1 MARPKPYP
9 NLPHLKRR
17 LQWAGITQQRVAERA
32 GVQKPHVCSVLAG
45 RYKSRK
51 VVEAAKALLAEAKA
65 ANGATA
71 QQPEQV
77 PA

>member
-1 MARPKPYP
+1 MSRPKPYP

-17 LQWAGITQQRVAERA
+17 LKTAGITQQRVAERA
-32 GVQKPHVCSVLAG
+32 GVKKPHVCSVLAG

-51 VVEAAKALLAEAKA
+51 VVDAAKALLAEVRV
-65 ANGATA
+65 AT
-71 QQPEQV
+71 QPEQV